1 MQFIDL
7 KRQQERILQKIESRI
22 ATVFKHGQ
30 YIMGPEVA
38 ELEENLCQYTQAKH
52 CLGVASGSTAL
63 DLVLMAWG
71 IGPGDA
77 VFTTPLSFIATGESI
92 AKTGAIPIFVDINHS
107 TFNLDTS
114 LLEKAIQAVLTQ
126 NAALYPLPLQAIEK
140 QLKPK
145 AIVPVDLFGY
155 PADYHTI
162 LHTANKYQLK
172 VLEDAAQ
179 GFGGFYEENSPLC
192 NCGCTAATT
201 SFFPAK
207 PLGCYGDGGAVFT
220 NNDELAA
227 LIDALRYHGRADAQ
241 NKNDNIRLGCN
252 GRLDT
257 LQAGILLAKLE
268 IFEEE
273 MQARQN
279 VAAVYTA
286 LLAEVPEIISPPA
299 PSKGRSTWAQ
309 YTIQLPEGTNRALVM
324 EQMKSAGIPTVINY
338 PKGMHRQGAFAYL
351 KYSEQDFPQVEKVTS
366 RVLSLPMHPYITQAE
381 QEYIVGTLV
390 HALY

>member
-1 MQFIDL
+1 MQFVDL
-7 KRQQERILQKIESRI
+7 KIQQARILQNIESRI
-22 ATVFKHGQ
+22 ATVLQHGQ

-38 ELEENLCQYTQAKH
+38 ELEEKLCNYTKAKH

-77 VFTTPLSFIATGESI
+77 VFTTPLSFIATEESI
-92 AKTGAIPIFVDINHS
+92 AKTGATPILVDINPS

-114 LLEKAIQAVLTQ
+114 LLEKAIQAVLAQ
-126 NAALYPLPLQAIEK
+126 DASLYPLPRQALETP
-140 QLKPK
+140 LNPK

-155 PADYHTI
+155 PADYQTI
-162 LHTANKYQLK
+162 LRIANSYQLK

-179 GFGGFYEENSPLC
+179 GFGGIYEDGSPLC

-207 PLGCYGDGGAVFT
+207 PLGCYGDGGAIFT
-220 NNDELAA
+220 NNDALAA
-227 LIDALRYHGRADAQ
+227 LLDSLRYHGRADAQ
-241 NKNDNIRLGCN
+241 NKNDNIRLGYN

-273 MQARQN
+273 IQNRQD
-279 VAAVYTA
+279 VAAIYTA
-286 LLAEVPEIISPPA
+286 MLAKTPKILSPAA

-309 YTIQLPEGTNRALVM
+309 YTIQLPEGANRTRVM
-324 EQMKSAGIPTVINY
+324 EYMNSAGIPTAINY
-338 PKGMHRQGAFAYL
+338 PKGTHRQGAFAYL
-351 KYSEQDFPQVEKVTS
+351 GYEAQDFPQVEKVTS
-366 RVLSLPMHPYITQAE
+366 RVLSLPMHPYLTQAE
-381 QEYIVGTLV
+381 QEYIVDTLV
-390 HALY
+390 HAIS